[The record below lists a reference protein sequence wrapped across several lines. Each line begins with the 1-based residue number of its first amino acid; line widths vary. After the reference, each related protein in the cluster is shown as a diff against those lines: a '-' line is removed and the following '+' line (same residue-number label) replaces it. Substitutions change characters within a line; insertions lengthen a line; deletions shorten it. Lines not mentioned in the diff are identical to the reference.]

1 MTKGLGWNLL
11 DRVWGSSP
19 EPETDEEKSKT
30 DEYDNPRVYFTS
42 QGERY
47 VYPDDLMGSR
57 NAQSIVK
64 KFQKLAAAQNLETA
78 QGISRSSS
86 EE

>member
-1 MTKGLGWNLL
+1 MAEESGWLN
-11 DRVWGSSP
+11 RFGFFGTSSKS
-19 EPETDEEKSKT
+19 EADEKKSKT

-47 VYPDDLMGSR
+47 VYPDDLMGSK
-57 NAQSIVK
+57 NARIIVK
-64 KFQKLAAAQNLETA
+64 KFRKLAAAQNLETA

-86 EE
+86 ED